1 MNIYIGRNGVMMG
14 QFKLSELLTAIA
26 QDVVSHT
33 DHAWHKGL
41 RTWGTVAEVVPPL
54 LPPIAHG
61 AMPEAV
67 SMGED

>member
-1 MNIYIGRNGVMMG
+1 MMG